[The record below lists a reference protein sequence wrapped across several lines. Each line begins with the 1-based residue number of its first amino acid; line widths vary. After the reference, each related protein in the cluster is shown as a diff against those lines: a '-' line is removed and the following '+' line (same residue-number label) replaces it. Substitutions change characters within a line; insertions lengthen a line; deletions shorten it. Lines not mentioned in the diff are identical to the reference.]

1 MVLWMRYRSEI
12 LRNHG
17 GEVIERVV
25 RGETLTITRDGHGVA
40 ELRPLGQ
47 PPAPAR
53 TLIERWSKLPT
64 IDSTKLRQDLDG
76 AVDARL

>member
-1 MVLWMRYRSEI
+1 VAEVSIRE

-40 ELRPLGQ
+40 ELRPLGR
-47 PPAPAR
+47 PPIPAR
-53 TLIERWSKLPT
+53 IVVDRWSKLPPVEW
-64 IDSTKLRQDLDG
+64 TKLRQDVDQ
-76 AVDARL
+76 ATDARL